1 MKILKDITMA
11 SKSSINLIRR
21 IAGNSNVL
29 SRTSSALSKRKFKYR
44 RYLIETKNIKKS
56 FKSPKLFLITYILDF

>member
-1 MKILKDITMA
+1 MA

-29 SRTSSALSKRKFKYR
+29 SRTSSALSKRKFKFKG
-44 RYLIETKNIKKS
+44 YLIKSKDIKNN
-56 FKSPKLFLITYILDF
+56 L